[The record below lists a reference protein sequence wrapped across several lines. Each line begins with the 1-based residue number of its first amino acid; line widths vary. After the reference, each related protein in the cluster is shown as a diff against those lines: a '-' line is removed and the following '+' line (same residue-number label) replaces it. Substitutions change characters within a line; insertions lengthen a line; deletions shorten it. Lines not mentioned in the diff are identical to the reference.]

1 MAKWAIVDKFSG
13 ALTDIV
19 DVADKFEIYEGADA
33 NHKWVEVPDDTTYE
47 HSMINGVVVHRG
59 DNEDLRDDA
68 TVERI
73 IAYGNVGEQLDMQYR
88 DAVNGTTEWKD
99 HIAAV
104 KAGTTKPSTIA
115 AFVQDEKK
123 VQLEGRNSWDPWV
136 DNWTPPQ
143 YYTKSNTSL

>member
-1 MAKWAIVDKFSG
+1 MAKWAIVSKLSG
-13 ALTDIV
+13 ALSDIC
-19 DVADKFEIYEGADA
+19 DEADKFEIYEGADA

-88 DAVNGTTEWKD
+88 DAINGTTEWKD
-99 HIAAV
+99 HIANV
-104 KAGTTKPSTIA
+104 KATTTAPSTLGTFTA
-115 AFVQDEKK
+115 DEKK
-123 VQLEGRNSWDPWV
+123 IQLEGRKAWDAWV
-136 DNWTPPQ
+136 DNWSPP
-143 YYTKSNTSL
+143 